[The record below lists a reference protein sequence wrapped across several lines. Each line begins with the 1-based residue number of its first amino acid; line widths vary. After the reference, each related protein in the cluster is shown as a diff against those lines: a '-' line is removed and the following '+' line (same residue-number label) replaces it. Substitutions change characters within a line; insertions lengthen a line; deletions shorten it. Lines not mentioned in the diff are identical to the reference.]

1 MCLNSYAVSLTLTLL
16 LLPSLNNLSSCWD
29 RQSIRS
35 SSPPT
40 SIPSLTN
47 PWVPSYQQLHS
58 TEASQW
64 HQLRTHLHH
73 SIAIGPVGAATT
85 TDKTSAPHNHFNPHH
100 QPSCYGRSTVVSD
113 LDGVGFVLNVRWRKL
128 ARAGLYR
135 SPYNGAMDKHTRG
148 ECVSSTEGERKEGT
162 LQSIPAKEDE
172 VQGLYK
178 VCTERMYRGSCRGS
192 TKYTTWT
199 E

>member
-100 QPSCYGRSTVVSD
+100 QPSSHRHVFSLIHSLC
-113 LDGVGFVLNVRWRKL
+113 NVNL
-128 ARAGLYR
+128 
-135 SPYNGAMDKHTRG
+135 P
-148 ECVSSTEGERKEGT
+148 SSTSTSPSSLESHCVLT
-162 LQSIPAKEDE
+162 PLQFNLCCLLLSDE
-172 VQGLYK
+172 NTSDWDSCALSSFLTMTFLVLS
-178 VCTERMYRGSCRGS
+178 GSHRLFCYPS
-192 TKYTTWT
+192 HL
-199 E
+199 